1 MIRKAGFVA
10 FLLGIWLLLWGE
22 VSVANVVSG
31 LLVAA
36 LLLVV
41 FPRTPSTAT
50 TGFVVRPLP
59 TLRFVLFFGRE
70 MVESVLLLSREV
82 LSRRSRI
89 HTGVIAV
96 PVHGCPGSLLA
107 AIANLLALTPGTM
120 TVRIETDPP
129 TLYVHVLIFRDIER
143 VRVKI
148 EQLNRLVVLA
158 FAGPDDCARFLE
170 ASR

>member
-1 MIRKAGFVA
+1 MIRQTGFVA

-41 FPRTPSTAT
+41 FPRRPATA
-50 TGFVVRPLP
+50 GFVVRPLP
-59 TLRFVLFFGRE
+59 ALRFFAFFARE
-70 MVESVLLLSREV
+70 MVESVALLSREV
-82 LSRRSRI
+82 LSRRSRF
-89 HTGVIAV
+89 HTGVLAV
-96 PVHGCPGSLLA
+96 PVHGCPASLQA
-107 AIANLLALTPGTM
+107 AVANLIALTPGTM

-129 TLYVHVLIFRDIER
+129 ILYVHVLIFHDIET

-148 EQLNRLVVLA
+148 ERLNRLVVLA
-158 FAGPDDCARFLE
+158 FAARDDCARFLE
-170 ASR
+170 ATR

>member
-1 MIRKAGFVA
+1 MIRRAGFVA
-10 FLLGIWLLLWGE
+10 FLLAIWLLLWGE

-36 LLLVV
+36 LLLIV
-41 FPRTPSTAT
+41 FPRTPSTA
-50 TGFVVRPLP
+50 GFVVRPVP
-59 TLRFVLFFGRE
+59 TLRFLVFFGRE
-70 MVESVLLLSREV
+70 MVESVVLLSREV
-82 LSRRSRI
+82 LSRRSRF

-96 PVHGCPGSLLA
+96 PVHGCSGSLLA
-107 AIANLLALTPGTM
+107 AIANLIALTPGTT

-129 TLYVHVLIFRDIER
+129 TLYVHVLIFRDVDS

-158 FAGPDDCARFLE
+158 FAGRDDCARFLE
-170 ASR
+170 ATR

>member
-1 MIRKAGFVA
+1 VIRRIGFVA

-41 FPRTPSTAT
+41 FPRTPST
-50 TGFVVRPLP
+50 TGFVVRPVP
-59 TLRFVLFFGRE
+59 TLRFLLFFARE
-70 MVESVLLLSREV
+70 MVESVVLLSREV
-82 LSRRSRI
+82 LSRRSRF

-96 PVHGCPGSLLA
+96 PVYGCSGSLLA
-107 AIANLLALTPGTM
+107 VIANLIALTPGTM

-129 TLYVHVLIFRDIER
+129 TLYVHVLIFRDIET
-143 VRVKI
+143 VRLKT

-158 FAGPDDCARFLE
+158 FAGKDECARFLE
-170 ASR
+170 ATA